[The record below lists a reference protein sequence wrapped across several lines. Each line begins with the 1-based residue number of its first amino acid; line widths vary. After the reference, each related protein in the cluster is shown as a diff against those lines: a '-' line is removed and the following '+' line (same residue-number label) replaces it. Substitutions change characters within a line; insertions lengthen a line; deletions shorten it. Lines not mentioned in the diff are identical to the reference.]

1 MPPLLAPLTLIAH
14 LAMGSPWW
22 EHYELKETYTCPNQ
36 GTLVVERN
44 DSQASLLSGPYR
56 STLFRENSELPGL
69 RYRNEVLRL
78 VLKGDLLTLEQSSD
92 KLECLKA
99 SDA

>member
-22 EHYELKETYTCPNQ
+22 EHYELKETYICPNQ

-44 DSQASLLSGPYR
+44 DAQASLLSGRYR
-56 STLFRENSELPGL
+56 YTLFRENSELPGL

-78 VLKGDLLTLEQSSD
+78 VLKGDLLTLEQSSE
-92 KLECLKA
+92 KLECLR
-99 SDA
+99 SNDA

>member
-22 EHYELKETYTCPNQ
+22 EHYELQETYICPNQ

-44 DSQASLLSGPYR
+44 DAQASLLSGRYR

-78 VLKGDLLTLEQSSD
+78 VLKGDLLTLEQPSEN
-92 KLECLKA
+92 LECLKA

>member
-22 EHYELKETYTCPNQ
+22 EHYELKETYICPNQ
-36 GTLVVERN
+36 GTLLVERN
-44 DSQASLLSGPYR
+44 DAQASLLSGRYR

-78 VLKGDLLTLEQSSD
+78 VLKGDLLILEQPSEN
-92 KLECLKA
+92 LECLKA